1 MFDKKIGVRLLVILI
16 LGATLSTACVQS
28 YSAPSAATPS
38 LIPPGLFVSP
48 LPTEGMQLVADFGTQ
63 TAIAKAVE
71 TNGGTPLTPQPG
83 ATSVTDTPGGI
94 LITPLSGS
102 STPAVVLT
110 STPALVTS
118 VPMTNTVFA
127 GTTVAGGVPATYT
140 MQSGEFVYC
149 IARRYNVDPNE
160 LLSVNGLFD
169 SQLIEPGLV
178 LNMPQ
183 TGNPFPGARALIP
196 HPATYTVTG
205 YNDTTI
211 YAVAC
216 LYGDAIPQNIAQAN
230 NLPLSTTLVAGQQL
244 TIP

>member
-1 MFDKKIGVRLLVILI
+1 MFDKKIGVRLMVILI
-16 LGATLSTACVQS
+16 LGTTLSTACVQS
-28 YSAPSAATPS
+28 YSAPPAATPS

-48 LPTEGMQLVADFGTQ
+48 LSTEGMQLVADFGTQ
-63 TAIAKAVE
+63 TAIAKTVE
-71 TNGGTPLTPQPG
+71 ANGGTPLTPQPEV
-83 ATSVTDTPGGI
+83 ASVTATPGGVF
-94 LITPLSGS
+94 ITPLSGT
-102 STPAVVLT
+102 STPAMVVT
-110 STPALVTS
+110 STPALITP
-118 VPMTNTVFA
+118 VPMTVFVP
-127 GTTVAGGVPATYT
+127 TVAGGVPATYT
-140 MQSGEFVYC
+140 LQSGEFVYC

-160 LLSVNGLFD
+160 LLSLNGLFD

-183 TGNPFPGARALIP
+183 TGNPFPWAPALNP

-205 YNDTTI
+205 NNDTTI

-216 LYGDAIPQNIAQAN
+216 LYGDVFPQSIAQAN

>member
-1 MFDKKIGVRLLVILI
+1 MFDKKIGVRLLGILI

-63 TAIAKAVE
+63 TAIAKTVE
-71 TNGGTPLTPQPG
+71 ANGGTPLTPQPG
-83 ATSVTDTPGGI
+83 AASVTDTPGGI

-110 STPALVTS
+110 STPALITP
-118 VPMTNTVFA
+118 VPMTNTVSA

-160 LLSVNGLFD
+160 LLSINGL
-169 SQLIEPGLV
+169 
-178 LNMPQ
+178 
-183 TGNPFPGARALIP
+183 
-196 HPATYTVTG
+196 Y
-205 YNDTTI
+205 
-211 YAVAC
+211 
-216 LYGDAIPQNIAQAN
+216 
-230 NLPLSTTLVAGQQL
+230 
-244 TIP
+244 